1 MIATTWILDCYN
13 FYLIVGR
20 VRSQRTC
27 LILLELLWCKT
38 HLSKIDL
45 YSMQQI
51 SVKLNDTNKCYV
63 YVISLFISLIVYSLI
78 ATFYPQNVSKRNWWD
93 EKHCT
98 KNIFN
103 KEFYSFE
110 IFYNIELL
118 VWDKTIADFCIIN
131 NSLISYKNVLPHPS
145 FS

>member
-13 FYLIVGR
+13 FYLILGR
-20 VRSQRTC
+20 ASCQRTC

-38 HLSKIDL
+38 HLSKIDIH
-45 YSMQQI
+45 SMQQI
-51 SVKLNDTNKCYV
+51 TVKLNDTNKCYV

-93 EKHCT
+93 EKHYT

-118 VWDKTIADFCIIN
+118 VWDKNYSWF
-131 NSLISYKNVLPHPS
+131 LHYK
-145 FS
+145 